1 METPEIDAGATGIV
15 TLCPDAAVLGAA
27 GHPPVPIGAHPHF
40 LLRELNYRP
49 RFSGPNERG
58 PAPPLKGRLGAA

>member
-1 METPEIDAGATGIV
+1 METWEPDAGATGIV

-27 GHPPVPIGAHPHF
+27 GHPPVPTGAHSHF

-49 RFSGPNERG
+49 RFSEPNERG
-58 PAPPLKGRLGAA
+58 PAPPLRGRLEAA